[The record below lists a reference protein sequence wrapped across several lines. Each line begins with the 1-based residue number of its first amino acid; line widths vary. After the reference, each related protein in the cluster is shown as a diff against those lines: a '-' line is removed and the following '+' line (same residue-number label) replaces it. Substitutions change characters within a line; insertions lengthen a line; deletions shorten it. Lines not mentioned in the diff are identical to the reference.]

1 MKSKKKATISKT
13 SKPLLIG
20 HSPDADDAFMF
31 YAIAK
36 NKVGIPGYKIDH
48 HMKDI
53 QTLNKLAFKSK
64 LPVTAISAAVYPKI
78 ADKYQIMDCG
88 ASVGRKYGPIILAP
102 KTFNGKNLKGK
113 KVGIPGIYT
122 TSFML
127 TQIYHK
133 GFIPVFL
140 DFDKVIDEVK
150 KGSVDAGVI
159 IHEGQI
165 TFKDTGLKKIADLG
179 KEWFADTKLPIPLG
193 LDVVRRS
200 EGPKTAKAMTKML
213 RESIIYARA
222 HENDAIKYAMQFGRG
237 IDAETCRK
245 FVRMYVNDDTVSLG
259 EEGRLALKALYT
271 RAAAGGIIDKVPP
284 LDILR
289 A

>member
-1 MKSKKKATISKT
+1 MKSKSKSVKDIASKT
-13 SKPLLIG
+13 LVIG

-36 NKVGIPGYKIDH
+36 KKVGMPGYKIDH
-48 HMKDI
+48 DMKDI
-53 QTLNKLAFKSK
+53 QTLNKMAFKSA

-78 ADKYQIMDCG
+78 ASKYQIMDCG

-102 KTFNGKNLKGK
+102 KTFKGENLKGK
-113 KVGIPGIYT
+113 KVGIPGVYT

-140 DFDKVIDEVK
+140 DFDRVIEEIK

-179 KEWFADTKLPIPLG
+179 DEWFADTNLPIPLG

-200 EGPKTAKAMTKML
+200 EGASLVKGMTRML

-222 HENDAIKYAMQFGRG
+222 HEDDAIKYAMQFGRG
-237 IDAETCRK
+237 IDTETCRK

-259 EEGRLALKALYT
+259 VEGKLALKALYT
-271 RAAAGGIIDKVPP
+271 RAAAGGLIDKVPP
-284 LDILR
+284 LDILK